1 MNFSEMHCLSQ
12 HYFSCHSYQLLLS
25 DGPTIHIVGALMKR
39 LAKRQT
45 NDVVESETL
54 TSVKSIIYL
63 DLNDEN
69 IFIDANKTDLG

>member
-1 MNFSEMHCLSQ
+1 ME
-12 HYFSCHSYQLLLS
+12 
-25 DGPTIHIVGALMKR
+25 R
-39 LAKRQT
+39 LAKRQA
-45 NDVVESETL
+45 NGVVESETL